1 MTETHTTIL
10 TVTGR
15 KKYAVEAVVEGAQT
29 AHKFAKKHDKSL
41 KLEVRMKIDSIEKK
55 EVGS

>member
-1 MTETHTTIL
+1 MVHQAQKEMGGLTTHTTIL

-41 KLEVRMKIDSIEKK
+41 KLEVQNED
-55 EVGS
+55 

>member
-1 MTETHTTIL
+1 MIL

-41 KLEVRMKIDSIEKK
+41 KLEVQNED
-55 EVGS
+55 